1 MLDLKT
7 LISKTATDP
16 ELTHVRN
23 SMRRE
28 DREITPDGY
37 KPVFDKL
44 SIRWG
49 LVFVDDQI
57 VIPIDLRRR
66 LLDILHFGH
75 AGMTKMETEAKIFWW
90 PTKKSDIE
98 MKVKDC
104 TACLASGKNL
114 KYQLPSKHYG
124 KLGKLTE
131 PGQEIQIDFTG
142 KLHNQ
147 KIHGDVQI
155 LIAVDRFSKWPTV
168 KICKTAETKEVIQF
182 LTSNFNLY
190 GIPEK
195 IKSDKGGAFISKEY
209 RQFCKNRNIEI
220 EYCTPRIHTGNGAV
234 ERAIQTLKNLVLTNM
249 EDGKNLT
256 ESVNRALRV
265 MRFTVHTGLKKTP
278 FELHHG
284 RKPRTELTNIVKDGK
299 TFLSDWSELSISA
312 PIRPK
317 IPIYVGRDG
326 EGEITNHIIMAR
338 NKTEEKKLAEGPKS
352 PKKKNSVSYP
362 FKFREKNHNK
372 KSLEGKFQ
380 KKIQTAISGTENT
393 VKTDTGKTISR
404 KFISGPLFQNER
416 KTRREPAP
424 MTSGEILPK
433 NRHCLR
439 GLDGKYGRWDEIL
452 RDIQNGKLKI
462 VQNRKIDSET
472 EDEDDDEDE
481 EMPEETGNIT
491 YDTSERN
498 GRYAP
503 IQTNPEDD
511 AIQIHTE
518 DEISGENLEHNI
530 RRSNRKTNKP
540 NKYGGLSYTGNFWG

>member
-1 MLDLKT
+1 MMDLKT

-98 MKVKDC
+98 MKAKDC

-168 KICKTAETKEVIQF
+168 KF
-182 LTSNFNLY
+182 
-190 GIPEK
+190 
-195 IKSDKGGAFISKEY
+195 
-209 RQFCKNRNIEI
+209 
-220 EYCTPRIHTGNGAV
+220 
-234 ERAIQTLKNLVLTNM
+234 
-249 EDGKNLT
+249 
-256 ESVNRALRV
+256 
-265 MRFTVHTGLKKTP
+265 
-278 FELHHG
+278 
-284 RKPRTELTNIVKDGK
+284 VK
-299 TFLSDWSELSISA
+299 L
-312 PIRPK
+312 PK
-317 IPIYVGRDG
+317 
-326 EGEITNHIIMAR
+326 
-338 NKTEEKKLAEGPKS
+338 
-352 PKKKNSVSYP
+352 
-362 FKFREKNHNK
+362 
-372 KSLEGKFQ
+372 Q
-380 KKIQTAISGTENT
+380 KK
-393 VKTDTGKTISR
+393 
-404 KFISGPLFQNER
+404 
-416 KTRREPAP
+416 
-424 MTSGEILPK
+424 
-433 NRHCLR
+433 
-439 GLDGKYGRWDEIL
+439 
-452 RDIQNGKLKI
+452 
-462 VQNRKIDSET
+462 
-472 EDEDDDEDE
+472 
-481 EMPEETGNIT
+481 
-491 YDTSERN
+491 
-498 GRYAP
+498 
-503 IQTNPEDD
+503 
-511 AIQIHTE
+511 
-518 DEISGENLEHNI
+518 
-530 RRSNRKTNKP
+530 
-540 NKYGGLSYTGNFWG
+540 